1 MKNRCYPK
9 YTYIVNF
16 VLSVF
21 CLSLAVASLFINESL
36 PIKIICSVG
45 MLSFSVITL
54 IMALRNMQ
62 YFYFA
67 DGYLTVKWAFGEIV
81 RLEVSNTVARIEKLI
96 TYSSRPRKAYLSKET
111 VSVYDTWICIYDK
124 SIRNRPERRFIS
136 GCSNSKKAKR
146 IQRTCK
152 KQKSQSLRKI
162 LETPQFSRLRSGG
175 TEKYCR
181 CDIGVSRH
189 CPQQS

>member
-1 MKNRCYPK
+1 
-9 YTYIVNF
+9 
-16 VLSVF
+16 
-21 CLSLAVASLFINESL
+21 
-36 PIKIICSVG
+36 

-67 DGYLTVKWAFGEIV
+67 DGYLTVKWVFGVIV

-96 TYSSRPRKAYLSKET
+96 TYSSRPRKAYLSKEN

-124 SIRNRPERRFIS
+124 SIRNRPECRFIS

-146 IQRTCK
+146 IQIVC
-152 KQKSQSLRKI
+152 
-162 LETPQFSRLRSGG
+162 
-175 TEKYCR
+175 TEKNKELVERYIEISMGKR
-181 CDIGVSRH
+181 FKRI
-189 CPQQS
+189 

>member
-21 CLSLAVASLFINESL
+21 CFSLAVKSLVINESL
-36 PIKIICSVG
+36 PIKIRWSVG
-45 MLSFSVITL
+45 MLGFSVITL

-124 SIRNRPERRFIS
+124 SIKNRPECMFHR

-146 IQRTCK
+146 IQIVC
-152 KQKSQSLRKI
+152 
-162 LETPQFSRLRSGG
+162 
-175 TEKYCR
+175 TEKNKELVERYIEISMGKR
-181 CDIGVSRH
+181 FKKI
-189 CPQQS
+189 